1 MMKLG
6 EILLKKKLI
15 SLDQL
20 EQALNLQCLYSKK
33 LGELLINKGWLQPH
47 DLYQALQEQHWR
59 KQGFWIID

>member
-33 LGELLINKGWLQPH
+33 LGELLINKGWLQRH
-47 DLYQALQEQHWR
+47 DLHQALQEQHSR